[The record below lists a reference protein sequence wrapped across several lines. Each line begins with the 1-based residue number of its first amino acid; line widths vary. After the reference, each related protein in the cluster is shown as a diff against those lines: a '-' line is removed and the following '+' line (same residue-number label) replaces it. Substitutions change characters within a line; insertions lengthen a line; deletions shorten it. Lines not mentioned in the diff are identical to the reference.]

1 MVTEAEANRL
11 IAAAKVVAA
20 NLKWR
25 FQQGGY
31 RIEAA
36 ALVEGSGEVLR
47 LVGYVGKKNRSFALL
62 YRNTPIRK
70 FTVHDRH
77 TDAKTGVRVTGPHKH
92 WWDDEYED
100 RRVYV
105 PTDIR
110 IGDPNDE
117 LVDFLEECNVDLRAP
132 YNRASFPRSRQGEL
146 L

>member
-20 NLKWR
+20 NLRWR
-25 FQQGGY
+25 FQRGGY

-36 ALVEGSGEVLR
+36 ALVERSGEILR

-62 YRNTPIRK
+62 YQNTPVRK

-77 TDAKTGVRVTGPHKH
+77 TDPKTGERVTGPHKH
-92 WWDDEYED
+92 WWDDEHED
-100 RRVYV
+100 RRVYI

-110 IGDPNDE
+110 IGDPNHE
-117 LVDFLEECNVDLRAP
+117 LIDFLKECNVSLRAS
-132 YNRASFPRSRQGEL
+132 YNRESFSRFRQGEL